1 LSLRTD
7 RLEHDREDIMRYRVL
22 GEVVVLP
29 EGGAPRTLTRRRE
42 RSVLGVLLAARC
54 TPVTAERLLAD
65 AWTDVDAA
73 TLGSLQVAVSRLRA
87 ELEPDR
93 APRTP
98 PRVLV
103 SGGGGY
109 VLSAPSD
116 AVDAWVFESLAR
128 QALGADR
135 AEESLRLAEEA
146 NQLWTGTPYPDC
158 DGELLLRERDRL
170 TELHASL
177 LERRVEDLLALGRDA
192 DALTLAMDATG
203 DHPFRERLWAGLALA
218 QYRGGRQGEALET
231 LQRLRT
237 LLADELG
244 VDPTPEVQDL
254 ERRLLQ
260 QDPELTAAPSR
271 PVAART
277 REVAAEQPALRPP
290 TSPTVGRDEVLAL
303 AERLLDGLRA
313 ATAARYLTVSGEPG
327 IGKSRLVQDLQALAA
342 QRGLRMVTGRS
353 PEGDLVPALWP
364 WQSVVREL
372 AGSAATAPPH
382 LAPLLGDGEAA
393 ADTGTGTTLRLYD
406 AVVDLLVQS
415 AEAADGLVVVL
426 EDLHRADLSSLQ
438 LLTHVAAAPMA
449 APLLIV
455 VTRRTT
461 DEAAAAEPLLAALAA
476 LARAGADRI
485 RLEGLDAAAVDDL
498 LTAMLGDHDQQI
510 AHRVA
515 EATAGN
521 PFYVVEY
528 ARLLSTRPDL
538 RAIELDDLPVPEG
551 VQDVLRQRLAR
562 LPETSRTLLAQAAVL
577 GQVVEPGLTATVTGE
592 SEETVLDTL
601 DLAVASGLL
610 VERGAAY
617 AFAHALTREVL
628 ADELSAAR
636 RMRLHARAVTALEQA
651 HPRPAADVV
660 ATLAGHALAA
670 APLGGESR
678 QAALTWLPRAAASA
692 AARQAHAEA
701 LELWRAAGRE
711 ADPTEPEHVAAR
723 QGEAQ
728 ALLRL
733 GVSRESR
740 AIVQE
745 LVAEAVAREDWST
758 AAGSAAI
765 ATEAGVWTSREHGSK
780 DEPFI
785 AALTD
790 ALGHVVDP
798 GDVARLSATLM
809 VEHYLGFDR
818 DRVTEYSARAGA
830 AAREAADDALMEQV
844 LYLQILCRSGRRRPG
859 DREERLTLLE
869 DLLARSPG
877 GETEVSALFHLGWNL
892 FELGRVEESDEA
904 MERCRAAAADLGHAG
919 VDVPLAW
926 WRAARARDVDDP
938 RAAALGREALSLHE
952 TSGVVG
958 IDEARCVHAA
968 ANLAPGETLD
978 QALVD
983 LATTRGLP
991 TRAAVAWGLVT
1002 SGQPERVGD
1011 LIADLVPPHVEDY
1024 AALAGACLQLGVLA
1038 ALEDSDRV
1046 RVMVDQLL
1054 SNADAVV
1061 TYGALDH
1068 LGVVDHFLALG
1079 LRSLGQHDDA
1089 LVHARR
1095 AVERL
1100 TELDVRPALHR
1111 ATVLLAQ
1118 LERVGGAAEA

>member
-1 LSLRTD
+1 
-7 RLEHDREDIMRYRVL
+7 MRYRVL

-29 EGGAPRTLTRRRE
+29 DGGTPRTLTRRRE
-42 RSVLGVLLAARC
+42 RSVLGVLLAARG

-73 TLGSLQVAVSRLRA
+73 TLGSLQVAVSRLRV

-98 PRVLV
+98 PQVLV

-109 VLSAPSD
+109 VLNAPSD
-116 AVDAWVFESLAR
+116 AVDAWVFESLVR

-146 NQLWTGTPYPDC
+146 NQLWAGTPYPDC

-203 DHPFRERLWAGLALA
+203 DHPFRERLWSGLALA

-231 LQRLRT
+231 LRRLRT
-237 LLADELG
+237 MLADELG
-244 VDPTPEVQDL
+244 VDPTPDVQEM
-254 ERRLLQ
+254 ERHILQ
-260 QDPELTAAPSR
+260 QDPDLLAVPSR
-271 PVAART
+271 PVAAHT
-277 REVAAEQPALRPP
+277 VYAAGDQPPLRPP
-290 TSPTVGRDEVLAL
+290 NGPTVGRDAVLTLGA
-303 AERLLDGLRA
+303 RLLEDLPGIS
-313 ATAARYLTVSGEPG
+313 TARFLTVSGEPG
-327 IGKSRLVQDLQALAA
+327 IGKSRFVQDLQGLAA
-342 QRGLRMVTGRS
+342 ERGVRLVLGRS

-364 WQSVVREL
+364 WQSVVQEL
-372 AGSAATAPPH
+372 AARAAPPPPH
-382 LAPLLGDGEAA
+382 LAPLLAEGEER

-406 AVVDLLVQS
+406 AVVKLLMES
-415 AEAADGLVVVL
+415 ANAVGGLVVVL
-426 EDLHRADLSSLQ
+426 EDLHRADVSSLQ
-438 LLTHVAAAPMA
+438 LLAHVAGASIP

-461 DEAAAAEPLLAALAA
+461 DEVAAAEPLLAALAA

-485 RLEGLDAAAVDDL
+485 RLEGLAPTAVDEL
-498 LTAMLGDHDQQI
+498 LTAMLGDHDPQL
-510 AHRVA
+510 ALRVA

-521 PFYVVEY
+521 PFYVGEY

-538 RAIELDDLPVPEG
+538 RAVELEDLPVPEG

-577 GQVVEPGLTATVTGE
+577 GQVVEPAQTATVTGE
-592 SEETVLDTL
+592 SEERVLDTL

-636 RMRLHARAVTALEQA
+636 RMRLHARAVAALEQA
-651 HPRPAADVV
+651 HPRPDAHVV

-678 QAALTWLPRAAASA
+678 TAALTWLPRAASSA
-692 AARQAHAEA
+692 AGRQAHAEA
-701 LELWRAAGRE
+701 LELWRAAARE
-711 ADPTEPEHVAAR
+711 ADPTGPEHVVAR

-733 GVSRESR
+733 GASRESR
-740 AIVQE
+740 ALVQE
-745 LVAEAVAREDWST
+745 LVAESVAHQDWS
-758 AAGSAAI
+758 AAASSAAI

-785 AALTD
+785 AAITD

-798 GDVARLSATLM
+798 GDEARLSATLM

-818 DRVTEYSARAGA
+818 DRVTEYGARAAA

-859 DREERLTLLE
+859 DREERLALLNE
-869 DLLARSPG
+869 LLARGPG

-919 VDVPLAW
+919 VAVPLAW

-938 RAAALGREALSLHE
+938 QAAALGREALSLHE
-952 TSGVVG
+952 NSGVVG
-958 IDEARCVHAA
+958 LDEARCVHAA
-968 ANLAPGETLD
+968 ASLASGETLD

-983 LATTRGLP
+983 LAWSRGLP

-1011 LIADLVPPHVEDY
+1011 LVAELVPAHVEDY

-1038 ALEDSDRV
+1038 ALGDSDRV
-1046 RVMVDQLL
+1046 RILVDQVLP
-1054 SNADAVV
+1054 NADAVI

-1079 LRSLGQHDDA
+1079 LQSLGQHDDA

-1095 AVERL
+1095 AVDRL
-1100 TELDVRPALHR
+1100 TRLYVRPALHR
-1111 ATVLLAQ
+1111 ATELVVQ
-1118 LERVGGAAEA
+1118 LERDGGPAEA